1 MRLTTTTQKQ
11 GDANE
16 STTLARIPWDAD
28 SPTPDGLTSLDVLLK
43 WMVTPGK
50 YERLHGDQRSRA
62 IQSVLGALKRNGIEH
77 RTESSVR
84 GKVRSIE
91 NQYLSAKQWL
101 KERDINGNDVTTGNV
116 DNDTET
122 AVLSLCPHF
131 SELVPIFRDSSYLN
145 TMASARYQIEV
156 TEDNREKPARLKA
169 KRKTRKE
176 VHRPGKR
183 RLVQT
188 TEVKSY
194 AGVHEDEEEDRD
206 EVARVLN
213 CVRRT
218 TYGNIPG
225 NELDLSGGDNGF
237 QRTDHCQLVIRDS
250 DSQLPSEDQQQIAE
264 IKVNHVKKQSQAVLE
279 HEDKMRAE
287 MLECDVEVKR
297 GRGEVQLL
305 LERMLARQTMRKDG
319 IPNDEIDVV
328 LPLKEL

>member
-116 DNDTET
+116 DSDTET

-145 TMASARYQIEV
+145 TMASARYQVEV
-156 TEDNREKPARLKA
+156 TEDNREKPARLKD

-225 NELDLSGGDNGF
+225 NELDLSG
-237 QRTDHCQLVIRDS
+237 
-250 DSQLPSEDQQQIAE
+250 DSQLPSEDQRQIAE